1 MESVVV
7 AVDGAACSDIEE
19 VAPKISS
26 RLESMS
32 DQTISNTVDDKKERT
47 MNENEIDSMPSH
59 ITDNHINRSRNK
71 LLNSTDDGRTAKAD
85 IDDGADT
92 EHNIGCYNQ
101 SFSNS
106 ESIGSVNIDVNSA
119 NEKISDE
126 HDVSITSSSVRSS
139 FTKPK
144 DSNDKEHL

>member
-1 MESVVV
+1 M
-7 AVDGAACSDIEE
+7 ACSDIEE

-32 DQTISNTVDDKKERT
+32 DQSISNVIEDKNEQT
-47 MNENEIDSMPSH
+47 MNENEIDSVPLH

-71 LLNSTDDGRTAKAD
+71 LLNSSDYSTTAIAD

-92 EHNIGCYNQ
+92 EHNAGCYNQ

-106 ESIGSVNIDVNSA
+106 ESNASVKVDVNNA
-119 NEKISDE
+119 NENISDE

-139 FTKPK
+139 VTKPK
-144 DSNDKEHL
+144 DPNDKERL